1 MKKILPVLLLLGVFG
16 SCRKPQDTPPLQSIL
31 TDGVWRISLYKQN
44 NNNYTYLYSGWQF
57 RFNNDKTVNVS
68 NGTQTF
74 AGTWNEDPRADNFT
88 INITSTEQELSEISH
103 LWFNKLLTY
112 KQVLFHNDRANPTKE
127 LQFTKL

>member
-1 MKKILPVLLLLGVFG
+1 MKKFLPVLLLIAICG

-44 NNNYTYLYSGWQF
+44 NSNNTFLYTGWQF
-57 RFNNDKTVNVS
+57 RFNADKSLEVS
-68 NGTQTF
+68 NGSQTF
-74 AGTWNEDPRADNFT
+74 AGTWAEDPRADNFE
-88 INITSTEQELSEISH
+88 IKITSTEQELSDISH

-112 KQVLFHNDRANPTKE
+112 RQVLFQNDKTNPGKE